1 MREVRYGSQRFLVA
15 ANGTWQ
21 LKSRAGT
28 LGVVVI
34 NDPGVGWSI
43 DVYDAVGANSDR
55 LWHWETAMGRG
66 TFIIGMP
73 ALLGLRVVAAGATP
87 GQAAIGYD

>member
-1 MREVRYGSQRFLVA
+1 MRAVRYSSQRFLVSS
-15 ANGTWQ
+15 NGTWQ
-21 LKSRAGT
+21 VKSRAGT

-34 NDPGVGWSI
+34 SNPGVGWAI
-43 DVYDAVGANSDR
+43 DVYDSTSGNTNL

-66 TFIIGMP
+66 TYLIGLP
-73 ALLGLRVVAAGATP
+73 VLYGLRVVASGATP